1 MSLRDK
7 TARPLLT
14 NYPSAELKNYLKQ
27 HPTTA
32 TSPTCTSALEPMSI
46 GADGCSQDAV
56 IKVGDTVE
64 VQCEDSYRA
73 EVMSVR
79 GEEVTIKV
87 LDNPAKGS
95 WTGAPLSALKK
106 IEVEGATHG

>member
-14 NYPSAELKNYLKQ
+14 NYPSAELKSLLKI

-32 TSPTCTSALEPMSI
+32 TLPTGTSALEPLSN
-46 GADGCSQDAV
+46 GADVCSQDAV

>member
-1 MSLRDK
+1 MSLKDK
-7 TARPLLT
+7 TARQSLT

-56 IKVGDTVE
+56 TK
-64 VQCEDSYRA
+64 ED
-73 EVMSVR
+73 ETD
-79 GEEVTIKV
+79 EVTQFCPHGYDVACLICGFGT
-87 LDNPAKGS
+87 KGGKRVYHTRPTS
-95 WTGAPLSALKK
+95 KK
-106 IEVEGATHG
+106 EHSKQTRGNQ